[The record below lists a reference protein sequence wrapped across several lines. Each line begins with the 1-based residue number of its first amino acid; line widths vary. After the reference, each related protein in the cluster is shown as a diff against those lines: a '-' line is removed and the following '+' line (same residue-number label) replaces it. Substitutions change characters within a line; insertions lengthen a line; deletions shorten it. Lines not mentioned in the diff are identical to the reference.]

1 MAREKSTTKPAHEAI
16 FRRNSIMLRKVI
28 GLLMFLSVCSF
39 ALPVVSTG
47 LDSVKVPLNIL
58 RGSGTTWSGKV
69 YYKYTVG
76 DNDSLNI
83 SLAIIPAA
91 ATPNAPACTITKTVG
106 DVGMFPMVT
115 GMNGRRQ
122 IFFDCS
128 FATAP
133 ASTDQYV
140 ATITILADMSANE
153 KLARSVLAAI
163 PDNATKALILAGGD
177 GNPPQHDAFCTGD
190 ITVPGFAPAVYGLSC
205 CDGPHGVNGWGQSWG
220 KATMF
225 PCNGTSA
232 NAFDTAL
239 IYQTGKAIAQE
250 AKGLWQGR
258 YQLLGPMINL
268 VRDPR
273 GGRDYETFGEDPYLM
288 GKLGSAWIKGLQ
300 SEHVIATPKH
310 FLCNDQDY
318 YRLTASSNVDTVT
331 LRQTYAYPFE
341 MCIREAGAWGLM
353 AAYNKVNGVY
363 STESYFLLMSIL
375 KNEWGF
381 RGLAISDWSTQMTV
395 TGSENSGL
403 DVEMPDNAQYSLLPG
418 QVTSKKLSQDSLD
431 EHVLRVLRAKAW
443 AGCMTTY
450 PTTPDGLSRQ
460 ALHDSTS
467 SYNHQALTDSS
478 AHHSLVL
485 LKNDSVG
492 TAGAKKV
499 LLPIDRTKTVAVIGP
514 YADHLRYGGYGTYT
528 SSKVSP
534 WPYDT
539 ITALYGI
546 TAKLGASHITTSV
559 ATADYIIVVLGV
571 AANDGVASAQ
581 YESHD
586 RPDPTLSYDDY
597 STNDQNAYVAP
608 IIAAHPN
615 NTIVVLTGG
624 AAVTNGAWY
633 TAPAVIFL
641 GCDGERQ
648 GKALADALVGDL
660 NPCGKSTIT
669 FPNAASDLPTFTPPP
684 PALAIAYEK
693 PTEGRGYPYY
703 IGAGKT
709 PLIPFGFG
717 LSYTNYTYSNL
728 QVPPNAVIG
737 DTIVVTVDITNTGSV
752 DGVEI
757 PQLYITQTSPAAAR
771 TVKQLRG
778 FARLTIPAGQKVTAS
793 FTLKEWDFAHW
804 TKANGW
810 IVDPNSNFTIY
821 VGKNSMDAASL
832 TQSIFF
838 AAAN

>member
-1 MAREKSTTKPAHEAI
+1 
-16 FRRNSIMLRKVI
+16 
-28 GLLMFLSVCSF
+28 MFLSVCSF

-47 LDSVKVPLNIL
+47 LDSIKVPLNIL

-83 SLAIIPAA
+83 SLAITPAA

-140 ATITILADMSANE
+140 ATITILADMSVNE

-163 PDNATKALILAGGD
+163 PDNATKALMLAGGD
-177 GNPPQHDAFCTGD
+177 GNAPQHDAFCTGD
-190 ITVPGFAPAVYGLSC
+190 ITVPGFGTVYGLSC
-205 CDGPHGVNGWGQSWG
+205 CDGPHGVNGWGQAWG

-232 NAFDTAL
+232 NAWDTAL
-239 IYQTGKAIAQE
+239 TYQTGKAIAQE

-288 GKLGSAWIKGLQ
+288 GKLASAWIKGLQ
-300 SEHVIATPKH
+300 SERVIATPKH

-318 YRLTASSNVDTVT
+318 DRLTASSNVDTVT

-353 AAYNKVNGVY
+353 AAYNMVNNVY
-363 STESYFLLMSIL
+363 STENYFLLISIL
-375 KNEWGF
+375 KREWGF
-381 RGLAISDWSTQMTV
+381 RGLVISDWSTDMTV
-395 TGSENSGL
+395 DKSENAGL
-403 DVEMPDNAQYSLLPG
+403 DVQMPDKAQYTLLPA
-418 QVTSKKLSQDSLD
+418 QVAAHKLSQDTLD
-431 EHVLRVLRAKAW
+431 EMVLRVMRAKAW
-443 AGCMTTY
+443 AGCMATY

-467 SYNHQALTDSS
+467 AYNHQAITDSS

-492 TAGAKKV
+492 AAGAKHV
-499 LLPIDRTKTVAVIGP
+499 LLPIDRSKTVAVIGP

-528 SSKVSP
+528 SSKVLP

-539 ITALYGI
+539 VTALYGI
-546 TAKLGASHITTSV
+546 TTKLGAAHVTTNV
-559 ATADYIIVVLGV
+559 ATADYIIIVLGV
-571 AANDGVASAQ
+571 AANDGVPSAQ
-581 YESHD
+581 YEGHD
-586 RPDPTLSYDDY
+586 RPDPSLSADDY
-597 STNDQNAYVAP
+597 SSPPVDQNTYVAP

-648 GKALADALVGDL
+648 GIALADALVGDL
-660 NPCGKSTIT
+660 NPCGKLTIT
-669 FPNAASDLPTFTPPP
+669 FPKLATDLPKFTT
-684 PALAIAYEK
+684 LGSDAIPYEK

-703 IGAGKT
+703 IGQGKA

-728 QVPPNAVIG
+728 VVPPNAVIG
-737 DTIVVTVDITNTGSV
+737 DTVVVTVNITNNGTV

-771 TVKQLRG
+771 PVKQLRG
-778 FARLTIPAGQKVTAS
+778 FARVAVPAGKTVTAS

-804 TKANGW
+804 TLANGW
-810 IVDPNSNFTIY
+810 IVDPNSNYTIY
-821 VGKNSMDAASL
+821 VGKNSMDAASP
-832 TQSIFF
+832 TQSIFL